1 MTRWV
6 SFALATALLLCA
18 GGCGTGSSE
27 PRLAPRHR
35 FVDLL
40 HPSQSSAYLPI
51 ATLLDERRYV
61 LQQHPATSLVSGL
74 QRVVTLDAHVSLR
87 PKLPRALAGS
97 SRLILSPRIRSRG
110 GRELLPAF
118 VARVQSAGGEAVVP
132 VELDLPRSALGAAV
146 ALAIDAIVPPEA
158 TQGFLETPPV
168 EIPAGSRLEFGIGI
182 LDAARDQGRVAF
194 SVQACEGDACREVF
208 GETLDPRA
216 PEGRGWHDHAVAL
229 DAYAGRSPSFRFET
243 RLLATGP
250 EAFSLPVWSNPSV
263 YAPVLRTPGDFNIVL
278 ISLDTLRADRLP
290 SYGYPLETAPFIAQK
305 FGEEGVTLERLVAAA
320 TTTGPSHMSLFTS
333 LQPSVHRVTGIS
345 VERLSPAVPTLAQA
359 LRSHGFATAAMT
371 ENGALD
377 VNWGFARGFESY
389 AENKSLEVLVVK
401 GHIEDTFTRARL
413 WLSRNG
419 DKRFFLFLHT
429 YQVHYPYTPPEAYTH
444 LFPEPAAGFE
454 PRPGLPADRDPAL
467 YDREIRYV
475 DDQIRWLFQMLEETG
490 RASETLVVLTSDHG
504 EEFLEHGF
512 AGHGPNVHAE
522 VMHVPLLL
530 WGPGIPPGRRIATPI
545 AQVDLM
551 PTLLELAG
559 VPRPERLMGKSF
571 AHLLAREEE
580 PPQRD
585 DTPIYGEAWYA
596 KSERPEQPTLAVWV
610 GRRKLIRRSTHSGF
624 RYHYF
629 DLEDDPRE
637 QRDLYP
643 NAAKEARDLKRLI
656 DAYSNRTVSVRA
668 ALMRQERAMAPLSEI
683 EPSIDPDRDDKL
695 RALGYLE

>member
-1 MTRWV
+1 VTRWA

-18 GGCGTGSSE
+18 GACGKGSGE

-40 HPSQSSAYLPI
+40 HPSQPSAYLPV

-74 QRVVTLDAHVSLR
+74 QRTVTLGAHVSLR

-97 SRLILSPRIRSRG
+97 SRIVLSPHIRSRS
-110 GRELLPAF
+110 GRESLPAL
-118 VARVQSAGGEAVVP
+118 VAGVQPAGGEAIVP
-132 VELDLPRSALGAAV
+132 VELDLPTSAVGSTVL
-146 ALAIDAIVPPEA
+146 LAIDAVVPPEN
-158 TQGFLETPPV
+158 TQSSLETPPV

-194 SVQACEGDACREVF
+194 SVQACEDEDCREVF

-216 PEGRGWHDHAVAL
+216 PEGRAWHDHAVAL
-229 DAYAGRSPSFRFET
+229 DAYAGSSPSFRFET
-243 RLLATGP
+243 RLVAKRP
-250 EAFSLPVWSNPSV
+250 DAFSLPVWSNPTV
-263 YAPVLRTPGDFNIVL
+263 YAPLSRAPGDFNIVL

-290 SYGYPLETAPFIAQK
+290 SYGYPLETAPFSAEK
-305 FGEEGVTLERLVAAA
+305 FGEEGVIFERLVAAA

-333 LQPSVHRVTGIS
+333 LQPSVHRVTGIFG
-345 VERLSPAVPTLAQA
+345 ERLSPAAPTLAQA
-359 LRSHGFATAAMT
+359 LRGHGFATAAAT
-371 ENGALD
+371 ENAALD
-377 VNWGFARGFESY
+377 VARGFGRGFESY
-389 AENKSLEVLVVK
+389 AENKSLEVVVAE
-401 GHIEDTFTRARL
+401 GHIEDTFTRARR
-413 WLSRNG
+413 WLARNG

-429 YQVHYPYTPPEAYTH
+429 YQVHYPYTPPAAYRH

-454 PRPGLPADRDPAL
+454 PHPGLPADRDPAL

-475 DDQIRWLFQMLEETG
+475 DDQVRRFFQMLEETG
-490 RASETLVVLTSDHG
+490 RARDTLVVLTSDHG

-522 VMHVPLLL
+522 VMHIPLML

-545 AQVDLM
+545 GLVDLM

-559 VPRPERLMGKSF
+559 VPRPERLMGRSF
-571 AHLLAREEE
+571 AHLLTREE
-580 PPQRD
+580 PPAPRD
-585 DTPIYGEAWYA
+585 DAPIYGEAWYA

-610 GRRKLIRRSTHSGF
+610 GRRKLIRRPTESGF

-637 QRDLYP
+637 QRDLYRD
-643 NAAKEARDLKRLI
+643 AEKEARDLKRLL
-656 DAYSNRTVSVRA
+656 DAYSDHALSTRA
-668 ALMRQERAMAPLSEI
+668 ALLRQEQAMAPPSEI
-683 EPSIDPDRDDKL
+683 EPSLDPDRDAKL

>member
-18 GGCGTGSSE
+18 GGCGTGSGE

-40 HPSQSSAYLPI
+40 HPSQPSAYLPV

-61 LQQHPATSLVSGL
+61 LQQHPVATLVSGL
-74 QRVVTLDAHVSLR
+74 QRTVTLDAHVSLR
-87 PKLPRALAGS
+87 PKLPKTLAGS
-97 SRLILSPRIRSRG
+97 SRIILSPSIRLRS
-110 GRELLPAF
+110 GRKSLPAL
-118 VARVQSAGGEAVVP
+118 VARVESAGGEATVP
-132 VELDLPRSALGAAV
+132 VELDLPRFAMGSTLM
-146 ALAIDAIVPPEA
+146 LAIDAVVPPEA
-158 TQGFLETPPV
+158 TQGSLETPPV

-194 SVQACEGDACREVF
+194 SVQACEGDDCREIF

-216 PEGRGWHDHAVAL
+216 PEGRGWHDRAVAL
-229 DAYAGRSPSFRFET
+229 DAYAGRSPSLRFET
-243 RLLATGP
+243 RLLAPRP
-250 EAFSLPVWSNPSV
+250 EAFSLPVWSNPTV
-263 YAPVLRTPGDFNIVL
+263 YAPQPRARGDFNIIL

-290 SYGYPLETAPFIAQK
+290 SYGYPLETAPFSAEK
-305 FGEEGVTLERLVAAA
+305 FGKEGVVFERFVAAA

-333 LQPSVHRVTGIS
+333 LQPSVHRITGIS
-345 VERLSPAVPTLAQA
+345 GARLSPAAPTLAQA
-359 LRSHGFATAAMT
+359 LRGHGFATAAVT
-371 ENGALD
+371 ENAALD
-377 VNWGFARGFESY
+377 VNRGFGRGFDSY
-389 AENKSLEVLVVK
+389 AENKSLEVVVAE
-401 GHIEDTFTRARL
+401 GHIENTFTRARG

-419 DKRFFLFLHT
+419 DKRFFLFIHT
-429 YQVHYPYTPPEAYTH
+429 YQVHYPYTPPAAYRH

-454 PRPGLPADRDPAL
+454 PHPGLPASRDPAL

-475 DDQIRWLFQMLEETG
+475 DDQLRRFFRMLEEKG
-490 RASETLVVLTSDHG
+490 RARDTLVVLTSDHG

-512 AGHGPNVHAE
+512 AGHGPNVHGE
-522 VMHVPLLL
+522 VMHVPLML
-530 WGPGIPPGRRIATPI
+530 WGPGIPAGRRIETRTG
-545 AQVDLM
+545 QVDLM

-559 VPRPERLMGKSF
+559 VPQPERLMGRSF
-571 AHLLAREEE
+571 AHLLAHEETSA
-580 PPQRD
+580 QRD
-585 DTPIYGEAWYA
+585 EAPVYGEAWYV

-610 GRRKLIRRSTHSGF
+610 GWRKLIRRSTESGF

-643 NAAKEARDLKRLI
+643 NAEKEARDLKRLI
-656 DAYSNRTVSVRA
+656 DAYPDRTGSARA
-668 ALMRQERAMAPLSEI
+668 ALMRQERAMAPLSEV
-683 EPSIDPDRDDKL
+683 EPSIDPDRAEKL